1 MNHEP
6 LHDRAL
12 GERAVLAETA
22 PLVLAS
28 GARLERFPLAYK
40 TYGRLDAARSNV
52 ILVAHALSGDQ
63 VVAGPHPLTG
73 RRGWWDRLVG
83 PGRILDTDRYFV
95 LCANVPGG
103 CMGSVGPGSIDPE
116 TGRPYGPDFPGLT
129 IADMVRAEA
138 LLLDHL
144 GIEDVF
150 LVIGGSMGGMQA
162 LEWVRLFP
170 GRVFAAAAFAVG
182 ARHSAQQIALHAIGR
197 QAILNDPDYQDGR
210 YYGTG
215 RAPVGGLAVARMLAH
230 LSYRSPQELEAR
242 FGRALQDRT
251 APSFGFGIDYQVESY
266 LAHHGHRFVERFD
279 PLSYLVI
286 TKAMDHFDLA
296 PDGDVTTV
304 FRGRETPLMLAAYD
318 TDWLYPPAETAA
330 LAAALEAAGLAVDFA
345 VHEALTGH
353 DSFLLEVPSAD
364 RALKRFVES
373 CAARRGL
380 A

>member
-1 MNHEP
+1 MNREP
-6 LHDRAL
+6 LHDLAL
-12 GERAVLAETA
+12 GERVVLGETA
-22 PLVLAS
+22 PLALAS
-28 GARLERFPLAYK
+28 GAVLERFPLAYR
-40 TYGRLDAARSNV
+40 TYGRLNAARSNV

-63 VVAGPHPLTG
+63 IVAGRHPLTG
-73 RRGWWDRLVG
+73 RPGWWDRLVG
-83 PGRILDTDRYFV
+83 PGRILDTERFFI

-103 CMGSVGPGSIDPE
+103 CMGSVGPKSVDPA
-116 TGRPYGPDFPGLT
+116 TGRAYGPDFPGLM
-129 IADMVRAEA
+129 IADMVRAQA

-144 GIEDVF
+144 GIEEVF

-162 LEWVRLFP
+162 LEWLRLFP
-170 GRVFAAAAFAVG
+170 ERVFAAAAFAVG

-197 QAILNDPDYQDGR
+197 QAILGDPDYQQGR

-251 APSFGFGIDYQVESY
+251 APSFGFGVDYQVESY

-296 PDGDVTTV
+296 PEGEVRAV
-304 FRGRETPLMLAAYD
+304 FEGRDAPVFLAAYD

-330 LAAALEAAGLAVDFA
+330 LAAELAAAGLEVDFA

-364 RALKRFVES
+364 RALARFIAR
-373 CAARRGL
+373 CAARRAL
-380 A
+380 